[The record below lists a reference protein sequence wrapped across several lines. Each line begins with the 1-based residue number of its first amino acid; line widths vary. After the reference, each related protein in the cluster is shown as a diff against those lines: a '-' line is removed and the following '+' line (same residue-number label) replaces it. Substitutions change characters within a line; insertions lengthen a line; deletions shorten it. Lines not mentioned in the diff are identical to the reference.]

1 MKVFLI
7 LFLFAISSFTQ
18 DKKISLEEMKV
29 DGIILID
36 KMVRPE
42 LLDEEEIEDQTL
54 SDEEVINDQKLK
66 KKDLN
71 KKLEELEK
79 RPGLDSIPEAPLP
92 ETPKEPEVKA
102 PELKEPSLE
111 APKKK
116 KVYDFLFDKE
126 KKAVFKT
133 KTFFRSFKLGLGAF
147 SFYPNKYQ
155 ESGKGG
161 KIGHELNPALGLGIE
176 YGSPNF
182 LSFQV
187 DTFFTL
193 PKTSPDKLM
202 NEFRFGLEFHAYF
215 RVLPI
220 LRPFVGTTVAF
231 NVLNSKET
239 NLQKLPGGQGSFFNV
254 ATPRTS
260 INNTL
265 DVGLELK
272 LSKLS
277 FDLKTSFTSLFDKQ
291 KRDMSYGLMVN
302 YYFDWAKKKEI
313 SEQDNNLDNEL
324 PEPSLESTLPALNNK
339 PEVEPDINKGEVV
352 SPASLTIP
360 EVPSP
365 LELPK
370 ELPNDLPDEI
380 KQSEE

>member
-1 MKVFLI
+1 MNVYLI
-7 LFLFAISSFTQ
+7 LFLFALNTFTQ
-18 DKKISLEEMKV
+18 DKKVSLDEMKI

-36 KMVRPE
+36 KMVRPQI
-42 LLDEEEIEDQTL
+42 LDEEEIEDEII
-54 SDEEVINDQKLK
+54 SDEQVIDEQKLK

-71 KKLEELEK
+71 KKLEDLEK
-79 RPGLDSIPEAPLP
+79 RPDLESLP
-92 ETPKEPEVKA
+92 EVPVVVTPEPEVPKVIEPPIEPKVQE
-102 PELKEPSLE
+102 PEP
-111 APKKK
+111 KK

-126 KKAVFKT
+126 NKAVFKT

-155 ESGKGG
+155 ASGTGG
-161 KIGHELNPALGLGIE
+161 EIGYEFNPALGLGIE

-182 LSFQV
+182 LAFQV

-193 PKTSPDKLM
+193 PKTSPDGFM

-220 LRPFVGTTVAF
+220 LRPFVGTTVLF
-231 NVLNSKET
+231 NVLNNKTTGLES
-239 NLQKLPGGQGSFFNV
+239 LPGGQGSFFTV

-272 LSKLS
+272 LKRFSI
-277 FDLKTSFTSLFDKQ
+277 DLKTSFTSLFDKP

-302 YYFDWAKKKEI
+302 YYFDWAKKKNTLEDPAPETEVIEELPIEENEI
-313 SEQDNNLDNEL
+313 NKKPKERVDGAPESIPLKLPETLPNTLPEELPDEL
-324 PEPSLESTLPALNNK
+324 PEVLST
-339 PEVEPDINKGEVV
+339 PEE
-352 SPASLTIP
+352 
-360 EVPSP
+360 
-365 LELPK
+365 
-370 ELPNDLPDEI
+370 
-380 KQSEE
+380 